1 MQADD
6 ITYRHGHMDSK
17 NEMTHILEL
26 HIHSSAGHGTTS
38 QLGRM
43 LQLQMPS
50 RHGVPVGVD
59 RSRGSVR
66 ASAASSSEV
75 GIGPVGKEAGLAR
88 APRGCREA
96 QAAEAGDAH
105 ARQLA
110 TAHASPAQALA
121 ATASAPCPRA
131 LRDGSGDRTF
141 AFRG

>member
-1 MQADD
+1 M
-6 ITYRHGHMDSK
+6 HGSG
-17 NEMTHILEL
+17 TFLEVDARVL

-96 QAAEAGDAH
+96 QAA
-105 ARQLA
+105 ARTRPA
-110 TAHASPAQALA
+110 TP
-121 ATASAPCPRA
+121 TP
-131 LRDGSGDRTF
+131 GS
-141 AFRG
+141 